1 MAKRTN
7 SDQAWQQGRQAA
19 LAGEPME
26 ANPFGGGQVHVA
38 WMVGWIDGNNTRH
51 KKDYDNA

>member
-7 SDQAWQQGRQAA
+7 SDQAWQQGHRAA

-26 ANPFGGGQVHVA
+26 ANPFRSGQVHVA
-38 WMVGWIDGNNTRH
+38 WMVGWVAGNNTRH
-51 KKDYDNA
+51 KKPDDVA